1 MAILCLNETKAQM
14 RSVVAA
20 LFERW
25 HDNIAH
31 QRFTLLNGEKKKKSD
46 DCTVYTLPATVWELE
61 QFMADKSTNT
71 RNWFDGEG
79 RVDLHCFENDW
90 AVYASQKNTRMFMDV
105 AGLES
110 VYSNLDFH
118 YSPTNI
124 HPNEHAKNNFFAW
137 FDFCGNPSEERL
149 DIITDR
155 KNFVNNSVV
164 FATFTCAWRK
174 TETVQPDILDL
185 ATDMAGDEALC
196 VVATDAVE
204 AYINENTSNKV
215 KCVVSMEYQ
224 AQKTP
229 MMLLG
234 FTNSRAEFEA
244 VRQMPFGPCLRYR
257 LNRNTPAAQPSVIK
271 ELTTE
276 NKVALEND
284 LRSKKF
290 GGPRELAE
298 KYSITTQKVGATLT
312 WLHRKEGHQAG
323 GYR

>member
-25 HDNIAH
+25 HDDIAH
-31 QRFTLLNGEKKKKSD
+31 QRYALASGERKEKSD

-71 RNWFDGEG
+71 HKWFGGDG
-79 RVDLHCFENDW
+79 RVDLRCFENDW

-105 AGLES
+105 SGLES
-110 VYSNLDFH
+110 VYSNLDFC
-118 YSPTNI
+118 YSPKSI
-124 HPNEHAKNNFFAW
+124 HPNKHAKKNFFAW
-137 FDFCGNPSEERL
+137 FDFCGNPSQERL

-155 KNFVNNSVV
+155 QNFVTNSVV

-174 TETVQPDILDL
+174 TETVQSDILDL

-196 VVATDAVE
+196 IVATDAVE

-234 FTNSRAEFEA
+234 FTNSRTEIET
-244 VRQMPFGPCLRYR
+244 VRRMPFGPCLRYR
-257 LNRNTPAAQPSVIK
+257 LNRTPAPVQPSVIK
-271 ELTTE
+271 ELTPE
-276 NKVALEND
+276 NKAALESD

-290 GGPRELAE
+290 DGARELAE

-312 WLHRKEGHQAG
+312 WLHRKEGHWVG